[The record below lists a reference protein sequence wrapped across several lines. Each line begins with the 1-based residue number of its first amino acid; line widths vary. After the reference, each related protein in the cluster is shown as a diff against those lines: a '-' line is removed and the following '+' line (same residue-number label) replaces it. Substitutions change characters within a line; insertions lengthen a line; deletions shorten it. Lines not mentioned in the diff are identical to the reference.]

1 MGAGSSSLQGE
12 DPGEEL
18 DRFLAGKQMEEEQ
31 VMSLLDFKIRP
42 VKSQAEEKS
51 FVRVLLQVKAKVEK
65 QRSQALQIGL
75 GMEPSESIQENICVM
90 MEIQA
95 DYKRFFWG

>member
-18 DRFLAGKQMEEEQ
+18 ERFLAGQQMEEEQ

-42 VKSQAEEKS
+42 VKSLAEDKS
-51 FVRVLLQVKAKVEK
+51 FSDSYGGRTSHEFV
-65 QRSQALQIGL
+65 G
-75 GMEPSESIQENICVM
+75 
-90 MEIQA
+90 
-95 DYKRFFWG
+95 F